1 MDLTDLIGVI
11 AIGLAGGM
19 LGGLIGVGG
28 GVLFVPGLVLFLDLS
43 QLGAEATSLLAIVFV
58 GAVGAWRQER
68 YGNLRLR
75 DGLLLGVLS
84 PVGVVAGVV
93 AANAVG
99 DRALEL
105 SFAALQVAIA
115 AQLLR
120 RAGRAEGAAAPRT
133 DSLAV

>member
-1 MDLTDLIGVI
+1 MDLSDLIGVI

-19 LGGLIGVGG
+19 LGGLVGVGG

-120 RAGRAEGAAAPRT
+120 RAWPPKEHSASNG
-133 DSLAV
+133 SLAV